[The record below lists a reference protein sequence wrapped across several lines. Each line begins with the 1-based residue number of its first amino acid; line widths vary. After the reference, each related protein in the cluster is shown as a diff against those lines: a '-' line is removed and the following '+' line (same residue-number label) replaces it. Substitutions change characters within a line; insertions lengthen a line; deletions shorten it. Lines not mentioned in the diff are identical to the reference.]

1 MQFLLGALKH
11 ESEDTFD
18 GAHCDGNDFGGSSFD
33 GRGKGR
39 SFSTAGIMIYVK
51 IKRESSNTRY
61 FET

>member
-11 ESEDTFD
+11 ESEDTFA
-18 GAHCDGNDFGGSSFD
+18 GAHCDGDDFGGSSFD

-39 SFSTAGIMIYVK
+39 SFSTAEIMAYVK
-51 IKRESSNTRY
+51 TKRDISKTIY